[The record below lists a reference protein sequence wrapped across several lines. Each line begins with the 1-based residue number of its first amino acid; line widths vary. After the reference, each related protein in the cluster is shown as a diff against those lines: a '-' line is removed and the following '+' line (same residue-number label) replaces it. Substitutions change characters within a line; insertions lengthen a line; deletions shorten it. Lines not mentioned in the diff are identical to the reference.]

1 MVRTLA
7 LAAVV
12 TLTLTCGAQT
22 PAPAN
27 ADDAPSI
34 LRRAVAAHGGAELI
48 NKYPAAKIKSKGCM
62 VVPLYPQPADFTSL
76 VTYQM
81 PDRFKQVLT
90 ISLAGVSRCV
100 THVIEGDKIRQY
112 ADGQEVPM
120 TEAEAARFRHAMY
133 VQNLLRLTPL
143 LDAKIYRFGLV
154 DDAMVC
160 DRPARGVRI
169 SSEKRKEVT
178 LYFDKGTGLLVRA
191 VRSATDMLG
200 KEAIMEE
207 IFMNYKDVRGVL
219 YPSKTLVLLNGKKSV
234 ESEVVEFL
242 PLERFDASEFAGP

>member
-1 MVRTLA
+1 MLA

-12 TLTLTCGAQT
+12 TLTLTAGAQT
-22 PAPAN
+22 PAPAE
-27 ADDAPSI
+27 DAPAI
-34 LRRAVAAHGGAELI
+34 LRRAVQAHGGAELI

-90 ISLAGVSRCV
+90 VNLAGVSRCV
-100 THVIEGDKIRQY
+100 THVIEGDKVRQY
-112 ADGQEVPM
+112 ADGAEVPM

-143 LDAKIYRFGLV
+143 SDTRLYRFGLV
-154 DDAMVC
+154 DDVMVC
-160 DRPARGVRI
+160 DRPARGVRV
-169 SSEKRKEVT
+169 SSDKRKDVT

-191 VRSATDMLG
+191 VRSATDLLG

-207 IFMNYKDVRGVL
+207 IFTDYKDVRGVL